1 MAAEAEP
8 KGSAE
13 VEGAAAENRGLGAA
27 GQGATPGAGTIQGKK
42 VAGAGARVGAG
53 VGAGEKAAPDD
64 AGAEV

>member
-1 MAAEAEP
+1 MAAEADP

-13 VEGAAAENRGLGAA
+13 VDGAAADNRGVGAA
-27 GQGATPGAGTIQGKK
+27 GQGATLGAGTIQGKK
-42 VAGAGARVGAG
+42 VAGAGARAGAG